1 MASTIAKVNP
11 LDDVQGIANLLGL
24 FKGPSKTTSSN
35 ISTEGV
41 QALLN
46 QMIQGSTGLGAIASG
61 TKAAGGYGSTAQSL
75 LTNDLL
81 STAAAKTAAM
91 KAGTVE
97 KNSAKFEGSDILK
110 LLAITGGKS
119 LLTPTIKGV
128 ATKAGIP
135 SIEEAGKKLAELLLG
150 AGKPLDAAQTAIANT
165 ALPTSSILPSAT
177 IGADPY
183 GLTSLIST
191 AEDAASVA
199 DAATAAEDAVTAA
212 EATTSSTPYG
222 LIFRAFDQAFTGG
235 DITNTAAGLVMD
247 LGSEFEDLFAEIF

>member
-24 FKGPSKTTSSN
+24 FKGSSKTTSSN

-46 QMIQGSTGLGAIASG
+46 QMIQGSSGLGAIASG

-97 KNSAKFEGSDILK
+97 KNNAKFEGADILK
-110 LLAITGGKS
+110 LLALTGGKS

-128 ATKAGIP
+128 AAKAGIP
-135 SIEEAGKKLAELLLG
+135 SMEEAGKKLAELLLG

-165 ALPTSSILPSAT
+165 ALPTSSILPAAT
-177 IGADPY
+177 IGTDPY
-183 GLTSLIST
+183 GLADAFSAAS
-191 AEDAASVA
+191 DAADAV
-199 DAATAAEDAVTAA
+199 DAAELAADSASSSMPY
-212 EATTSSTPYG
+212 ATM
-222 LIFRAFDQAFTGG
+222 FRIFDQIATGG
-235 DITNTAAGLVMD
+235 DITNSAAGLVLD
-247 LGSEFEDLFAEIF
+247 LGSEFEDLFSEIF